1 MAIQETLQEI
11 KRQFEKLA
19 RREDIRQLKDKVDK
33 LFEKMSE
40 RMDKLDS
47 RCFDIEKGMDSIKEE
62 IDAVKKENAD
72 LREQLRQQER
82 RVTKVL
88 SDQNDLEQYDRR
100 WNLRLFNVQEKT
112 EETADDCARTCCQIV
127 TEGIRVPVTEE
138 DLEAARRTGPMV
150 AGRKRTIIA
159 RFQSRKL
166 RDKVLADRKK
176 LKGKRSRLT
185 KT

>member
-88 SDQNDLEQYDRR
+88 SNHNDLEQCESPLEPQTSTCRR
-100 WNLRLFNVQEKT
+100 RQGRHQMTSPE
-112 EETADDCARTCCQIV
+112 R
-127 TEGIRVPVTEE
+127 
-138 DLEAARRTGPMV
+138 AA
-150 AGRKRTIIA
+150 
-159 RFQSRKL
+159 
-166 RDKVLADRKK
+166 
-176 LKGKRSRLT
+176 
-185 KT
+185 